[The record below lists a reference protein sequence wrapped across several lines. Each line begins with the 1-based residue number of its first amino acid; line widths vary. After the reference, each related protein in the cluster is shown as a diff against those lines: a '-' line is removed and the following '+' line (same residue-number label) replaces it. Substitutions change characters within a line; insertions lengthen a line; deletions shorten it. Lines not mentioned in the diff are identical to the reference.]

1 MALPILSVW
10 NDPPESQSR
19 RDGATGKG
27 GGVMLHPRQH
37 FSGVGKGQRS
47 GGVLVDVPAFR
58 AVDLPAFV
66 RHGCFPVEK
75 PDFDLVLPVAQGV
88 ASARRA
94 GPCEGFRDVGRFL
107 GGCHV

>member
-1 MALPILSVW
+1 
-10 NDPPESQSR
+10 
-19 RDGATGKG
+19 
-27 GGVMLHPRQH
+27 MLQPRQH

-58 AVDLPAFV
+58 AVDLP
-66 RHGCFPVEK
+66 
-75 PDFDLVLPVAQGV
+75 VAQGV

-94 GPCEGFRDVGRFL
+94 GDCEGFRDVGRFL